1 MAGESSRRRISNYK
15 QIVAVKLISKY
26 ACKLVRL
33 MTAFSLMLSAAGCVN
48 EDDNCPVPGSG
59 SDTVKLRFTIVTRT
73 PMNSSRQSSRAADIS
88 GDKIGTPAENYLNL
102 AARDISFLLF
112 DRDQKL
118 LRNFTP
124 DVDITPVDGSN
135 YITYTVRATISEPYF
150 ANVADANT
158 EFYIMVVA
166 NGRPYGLSAFAL
178 APGHTSISDVAGQLA
193 SFTLPTTY
201 QDPITSG
208 TTGWT
213 PSQPGD
219 ADGEYIPMAGLQHF
233 TIAKGAF
240 AAGPENFIDLS
251 PDGSKDINML
261 RALAKIEVIDRID
274 IPKDGNF
281 VDDPDRISIEKVE
294 LLGYCATGTILPSF
308 DQWNRNDA
316 LETQQVVAPT
326 MASPLTYRN
335 PAADFKITTDG
346 TKIEFHVDD
355 DAQDKREDLCP
366 VFSVY
371 TTEYSLA
378 AIGTANP
385 VYARV
390 TVQVNPTDSRIYLLK
405 LASYTNGQPGDNI
418 TTLLRNHIYRYEISD
433 ISIEGTL
440 TANWVVCP
448 MSEVKITIPSFN

>member
-1 MAGESSRRRISNYK
+1 M
-15 QIVAVKLISKY
+15 KLISKY
-26 ACKLVRL
+26 TCKLVRL
-33 MTAFSLMLSAAGCVN
+33 LTAFSLMLSAAGCVN

-112 DRDQKL
+112 DSDQKL

-150 ANVADANT
+150 ANVADADT
-158 EFYIMVVA
+158 KFYIMVVA

-193 SFTLPTTY
+193 SFTMPTVSI
-201 QDPITSG
+201 DPEDYG
-208 TTGWT
+208 RFGWQ
-213 PSQPGD
+213 PDQPGD

-233 TIAKGAF
+233 TIEKGTF

-261 RALAKIEVIDRID
+261 RALAKIEVVDRID

-281 VDDPDRISIEKVE
+281 ADAPADRISIEKVE

-308 DQWNRNDA
+308 DQWNRNDV

-335 PAADFKITTDG
+335 PAADFKSTTDG
-346 TKIEFHVDD
+346 TKIEFHNDP
-355 DAQDKREDLCP
+355 DAQVKRTDRCP

-418 TTLLRNHIYRYEISD
+418 STLLRNHIYRYEIQGVALD
-433 ISIEGTL
+433 KTL
-440 TANWVVCP
+440 NVYYCVCP
-448 MSEVKITIPSFN
+448 WTDSEITIPPFN

>member
-1 MAGESSRRRISNYK
+1 M
-15 QIVAVKLISKY
+15 KLISKY
-26 ACKLVRL
+26 TCKLVRL

-59 SDTVKLRFTIVTRT
+59 GDTVKLRFTIVTRT

-112 DRDQKL
+112 DRNQKL

-124 DVDITPVDGSN
+124 DVDITPVDDSN
-135 YITYTVRATISEPYF
+135 YVTYTVRATISEPYF
-150 ANVADANT
+150 ANVADADT

-193 SFTLPTTY
+193 SFTMPTVSI
-201 QDPITSG
+201 DPENYG
-208 TTGWT
+208 RFGWQ
-213 PSQPGD
+213 PDQPGI

-251 PDGSKDINML
+251 PGDGSKDINML
-261 RALAKIEVIDRID
+261 RALAKIEVVDRID
-274 IPKDGNF
+274 IPNGGDF
-281 VDDPDRISIEKVE
+281 ADAPDDRISIEKVE

-308 DQWNRNDA
+308 DQWNRNDV

-326 MASPLTYRN
+326 MASPLAYRN
-335 PAADFKITTDG
+335 PAADFNSTIDG
-346 TKIEFHVDD
+346 TKIEFHNDP
-355 DAQDKREDLCP
+355 DAQSERTDDHCP

-390 TVQVNPTDSRIYLLK
+390 TVEVNGESRLYLLR

-448 MSEVKITIPSFN
+448 MSEVNITIPPFN

>member
-1 MAGESSRRRISNYK
+1 MDPLAARRCRRRIH
-15 QIVAVKLISKY
+15 
-26 ACKLVRL
+26 
-33 MTAFSLMLSAAGCVN
+33 
-48 EDDNCPVPGSG
+48 
-59 SDTVKLRFTIVTRT
+59 
-73 PMNSSRQSSRAADIS
+73 
-88 GDKIGTPAENYLNL
+88 
-102 AARDISFLLF
+102 
-112 DRDQKL
+112 
-118 LRNFTP
+118 
-124 DVDITPVDGSN
+124 
-135 YITYTVRATISEPYF
+135 PY
-150 ANVADANT
+150 
-158 EFYIMVVA
+158 
-166 NGRPYGLSAFAL
+166 GRPAAL
-178 APGHTSISDVAGQLA
+178 HYCKRR
-193 SFTLPTTY
+193 FRRR
-201 QDPITSG
+201 
-208 TTGWT
+208 
-213 PSQPGD
+213 
-219 ADGEYIPMAGLQHF
+219 H
-233 TIAKGAF
+233 
-240 AAGPENFIDLS
+240 
-251 PDGSKDINML
+251 
-261 RALAKIEVIDRID
+261 
-274 IPKDGNF
+274 GNF

-308 DQWNRNDA
+308 DQWNRNDV